1 MKKLYL
7 LLALGIF
14 ILSCEKNENKTI
26 VEGVFEGE
34 YNYGRSNDIRTTRVR
49 VIFRE
54 DKFNA
59 SYKDPAVTSSGTFRL
74 GGNVSMMASD
84 VQKSNAESTV
94 RFGGYY
100 AYFLKGDSLFINSM
114 LDTFDD
120 TINQYKLKRRPF

>member
-1 MKKLYL
+1 MKKLSL

-14 ILSCEKNENKTI
+14 ILGCKKNENKTV

-34 YNYGRSNDIRTTRVR
+34 YKYGKLNDVKITRVR

-59 SYKDPAVTSSGTFRL
+59 SYKNPAVTSSGTFRL
-74 GGNVSMMASD
+74 WRNDIMMASSA
-84 VQKSNAESTV
+84 QPSNAETLF
-94 RFGGYY
+94 RFGGDYG
-100 AYFLKGDSLFINSM
+100 YFLRGDSLLLNSIM
-114 LDTFDD
+114 DTFDD